1 VEGQPE
7 VRLQRQSYGP
17 AIDAQ
22 GNADC
27 QGGQGGY
34 PEGPLV
40 QGNRYGPNENG
51 GQHVLLDPDLPGNRG
66 PTFTGVPRLQ
76 DVP

>member
-1 VEGQPE
+1 MPNALLEAMVQQTAEDQFGDPLVSTHAQP
-7 VRLQRQSYGP
+7 YAP

-34 PEGPLV
+34 PEGPLST
-40 QGNRYGPNENG
+40 GNRYGPNEKVCIVTVG
-51 GQHVLLDPDLPGNRG
+51 C
-66 PTFTGVPRLQ
+66 
-76 DVP
+76 